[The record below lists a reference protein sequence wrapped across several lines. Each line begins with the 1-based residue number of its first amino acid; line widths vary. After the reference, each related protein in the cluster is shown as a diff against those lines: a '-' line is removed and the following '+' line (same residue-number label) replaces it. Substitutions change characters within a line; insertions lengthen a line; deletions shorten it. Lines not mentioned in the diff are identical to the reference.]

1 MDTVIN
7 VGQSKDSV
15 DFGNTTARLDHKK
28 ERAASLAG
36 RDVSVHEESRPQPS
50 SQNPVGPEEHS
61 SLANFEIQTHDPQKS
76 SVNSGQD
83 DWVANLE
90 KLHHPSVPL
99 KFEGFI
105 ERSVIGCLDFKKLLQ
120 VNIDIIG
127 TKQGGG
133 IGFHP
138 GMSLDGSADARVEVV
153 EGKEKTIITFIDDF
167 GCESAK
173 LHIGNEY
180 WEHNS
185 LSSLI
190 DQYKI
195 YKLM

>member
-61 SLANFEIQTHDPQKS
+61 SLANFEIQTHDPQKTPF
-76 SVNSGQD
+76 NLDQD
-83 DWVANLE
+83 ARVANLE
-90 KLHHPSVPL
+90 EPFNPPVSLTFQGSVNHSVVGRLNFEKLMLV
-99 KFEGFI
+99 
-105 ERSVIGCLDFKKLLQ
+105 V
-120 VNIDIIG
+120 IDIHT
-127 TKQGGG
+127 TKGASH
-133 IGFHP
+133 IGFRP